1 MTARVSIFKIPR
13 QLARQA
19 FVFRRTVAPLMSEN
33 EKTSNAVQESL
44 DRRDNGGETGH

>member
-1 MTARVSIFKIPR
+1 
-13 QLARQA
+13 
-19 FVFRRTVAPLMSEN
+19 MSEI